1 MWFLMRTGFS
11 VLRKSN
17 SRSSMVW
24 RQLLGF
30 HQLSTHEG
38 L

>member
-24 RQLLGF
+24 SLERHKFLTLKGK
-30 HQLSTHEG
+30 
-38 L
+38 